1 MESLLLVPEP
11 PSPSR
16 TPKEKRAGRHWA
28 LPLSQ
33 LLEYHLQATMSTAQY
48 QEACYGVSNYLHA
61 CLLLVVLCPAALT
74 CGQHG
79 QLDTQNLVGSG
90 HHEGHEMALSSQSLM
105 SPGTMEPTSQRK
117 RISPSFPRQNRE
129 VK

>member
-1 MESLLLVPEP
+1 MHQAFSIGSFGGISESLIGDLWTQRASVGNMESLLLVPEP

-33 LLEYHLQATMSTAQY
+33 LLEYHLQATMSTARY

-61 CLLLVVLCPAALT
+61 CLLLAVFMSSCPNLRTAWAARYTEL
-74 CGQHG
+74 GG
-79 QLDTQNLVGSG
+79 FR
-90 HHEGHEMALSSQSLM
+90 A
-105 SPGTMEPTSQRK
+105 P
-117 RISPSFPRQNRE
+117 
-129 VK
+129 